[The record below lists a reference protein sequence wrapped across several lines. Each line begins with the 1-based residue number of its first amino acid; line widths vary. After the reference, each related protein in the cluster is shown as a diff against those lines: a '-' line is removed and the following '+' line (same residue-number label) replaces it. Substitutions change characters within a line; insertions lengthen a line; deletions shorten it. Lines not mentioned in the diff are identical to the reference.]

1 MQQRETYTARA
12 LQVRRAR
19 QLMTIRLD
27 DTIALVTGA
36 AGGIGLQVCRALT
49 DAGAT
54 VIGTDLAERTGLPGA
69 RSYYRHDVTSGSDWA
84 RIAADLKAQYGRLD
98 ALVNIA
104 AIAPVESIEK
114 TTLAE
119 WRRTQAVN
127 VESILIGTQAML
139 PLLKESGKTRKG
151 GASVVNFS
159 SVGGQRGAAFT
170 AAYCSSKGA
179 VKLFSKSAA
188 IEFGAL
194 RYNIRVNSVHPGV
207 LHTGMVRN
215 MMDRYV
221 QLGVA
226 ESRAAAESG
235 VAAAHPIG
243 RIGEPEEIGGG
254 VVYLCSSAASFVTGS
269 ELVIDGGFTAV

>member
-1 MQQRETYTARA
+1 
-12 LQVRRAR
+12 
-19 QLMTIRLD
+19 MTIQLN

-36 AGGIGLQVCRALT
+36 AGGIGRAVCRALQE
-49 DAGAT
+49 AGAT
-54 VIGTDLAERTGLPGA
+54 VIATDLGERANVPGA
-69 RSYYRHDVTSGSDWA
+69 EAYWRHDVTSESDWA
-84 RIAADLKAQYGRLD
+84 RIAAGIQAKYGRLD
-98 ALVNIA
+98 ALINIA

-114 TTLAE
+114 TTLAA
-119 WRRTQAVN
+119 WRKTQAVN

-170 AAYCSSKGA
+170 AAYCTSKGA

-194 RYNIRVNSVHPGV
+194 RYNIRVNSVHPGGI
-207 LHTGMVRN
+207 HTEM
-215 MMDRYV
+215 MHTIMDRYV
-221 QLGVA
+221 ELGAVP
-226 ESRAAAESG
+226 SRVAAEAG
-235 VAAAHPIG
+235 VVAAHPLG
-243 RIGEPEEIGGG
+243 RMGEPEEIGGG

-269 ELVIDGGFTAV
+269 EFVIDGGFTAV

>member
-1 MQQRETYTARA
+1 
-12 LQVRRAR
+12 
-19 QLMTIRLD
+19 MTIQLD

-36 AGGIGLQVCRALT
+36 AGGIGRAVCRALKE
-49 DAGAT
+49 AGAT
-54 VIGTDLAERTGLPGA
+54 VIATDLAETADVPGA
-69 RSYYRHDVTSGSDWA
+69 DAYWRHDVTSETDWA
-84 RIAADLKAQYGRLD
+84 RIAADLGVKYRRLD

-114 TTLAE
+114 TTLAA
-119 WRRTQAVN
+119 WRKIQAVN

-170 AAYCSSKGA
+170 AAYCTSKGA

-194 RYNIRVNSVHPGV
+194 RYNIRVNSVHPGGI
-207 LHTGMVRN
+207 HTEM
-215 MMDRYV
+215 MHTIMDRYV
-221 QLGVA
+221 ELGGVP
-226 ESRAAAESG
+226 SRAAAEAG
-235 VAAAHPIG
+235 VIASHPLG
-243 RIGEPEEIGGG
+243 RMGEPEEIGGG
-254 VVYLCSSAASFVTGS
+254 VVYLCSSEASFVTGS
-269 ELVIDGGFTAV
+269 EFVIDGGFTAV